1 MFIDVK
7 LLSGFP
13 KPLTYQLPA
22 DWQPVQVGTLVRV
35 PLRALQLSAIVIRI
49 YETRPTDQTF
59 AVKYATQ
66 IEQFPQD
73 SNYLTFLKELSTYYQ
88 LDEFFCIKRL
98 QSFLKDRK
106 IQEPIITSATDGPIS
121 KTAILTTEQQ
131 HIVDALLPQI
141 ISPTYQPSLIH
152 GVTGSGK
159 TEIYKKCIEQAF
171 LEQKTVVLLLPEVSL
186 AIQFEN
192 ILRQK
197 LSSTIPI
204 FSFHSATKPKLK
216 QLLWQ
221 HLLENKPAL
230 IIGVHLPILLPIE
243 NLGLIIIDEEHE
255 IGFQE
260 KKHPKINTKQAA
272 LLRARVYNIPIILG
286 SATPSIASLYNVQHR
301 GWKLYQLKNRFAGT
315 FPTIHTV
322 SLVDKKQRKS
332 FWITDQLLQALRT
345 CLLKKEQSIVFLNR
359 RGVCFF
365 IQCKSCSFIISCN
378 SCSVSLTLHADNT
391 LRCHYC
397 SYQQDVPAACS
408 QCQKTEFLK
417 KGIGTEQITTILKKL
432 LPTARIGRADLDIT
446 ANKVLWAQTI
456 TAFENQELDILVGTQ
471 TIAKGYH
478 FPHVTLVGVIWAD
491 INLNFPFY
499 NAQETTL
506 QQLIQVAGR
515 AGRQHNVSSVI
526 IQTMT
531 EQRIFEHLNE
541 IDYLKFYEN
550 ELERRAEVNYPPIVR
565 FAEIELK
572 HPKEA
577 TVEHE
582 AQIVA
587 AHLMNLNSNYQVLG
601 PAKPPVAQIKKI
613 FSRKIY
619 LKADSFITL
628 QNAFSS
634 LQQLKLKSSFYYT
647 PDPLN

>member
-13 KPLTYQLPA
+13 KPLTYQIPT
-22 DWQPVQVGTLVRV
+22 DWPQVQVGTLVRV
-35 PLRALQLSAIVIRI
+35 PLKAQQVSAVVIRI
-49 YETRPTDQTF
+49 YEQSTETF
-59 AVKYATQ
+59 TIRKATQ

-73 SNYLTFLKELSTYYQ
+73 PYYLTFMKELSSYYQ

-98 QSFLKDRK
+98 KSFLKDSK
-106 IQEPIITSATDGPIS
+106 IQEPIITTASTEPSLKTVTLTD
-121 KTAILTTEQQ
+121 EQQ
-131 HIVDALLPQI
+131 AIVDVLLPQI
-141 ISPTYQPSLIH
+141 IHPAYQPTLIH

-159 TEIYKKCIEQAF
+159 TEIYKKIIEQAF
-171 LEQKTVVLLLPEVSL
+171 LEHKTVLLLLPEVSL
-186 AIQFEN
+186 AMQFEQ
-192 ILRQK
+192 IFRQK
-197 LSSTIPI
+197 LSENIPI

-216 QLLWQ
+216 QLLWDA
-221 HLLENKPAL
+221 LLKNSPGL
-230 IIGVHLPILLPIE
+230 IIGVHLPVLLPLS
-243 NLGLIIIDEEHE
+243 NLGCIIIDEEHE

-272 LLRARVYNIPIILG
+272 LLRARIYNIPIVLG
-286 SATPSIASLYNVQHR
+286 SATPSIASLYNVKHR
-301 GWKLYQLKNRFAGT
+301 GWKLFQLKKRFAGT
-315 FPTIHTV
+315 FPTVYTA
-322 SLVDKKQRKS
+322 SLTDKKQRKS
-332 FWITDQLLQALRT
+332 FWITDQLLNALKT
-345 CLLKKEQSIVFLNR
+345 CLIKKEQSIVFLNR

-365 IQCKSCSFIISCN
+365 IQCKSCSFIISCHA
-378 SCSVSLTLHADNT
+378 CSVSLTLHADNT

-397 SYQQDVPAACS
+397 AYQQEAPAACA

-446 ANKVLWAQTI
+446 SNKKLWAQTI
-456 TAFENQELDILVGTQ
+456 TAFEKQELDILVGTQ

-478 FPHVTLVGVIWAD
+478 FPNVTLVGVIWAD

-499 NAQETTL
+499 NAQESTL

-531 EQRIFEHLNE
+531 EQRIFQHLNE
-541 IDYLKFYEN
+541 VDYLTFYES
-550 ELERRAEVNYPPIVR
+550 ELERRAEVNYPPLIR

-572 HPKEA
+572 HTKED
-577 TVEHE
+577 TVEQE
-582 AQIVA
+582 AQRVA
-587 AHLMNLNSNYQVLG
+587 AYLMKQNSHYQVLG

-628 QNAFSS
+628 QNAYRS
-634 LQQLKLKSSFYYT
+634 LEHIKLKSSLFYT